1 MTKSERTRAFIVEK
15 TAPLFNTKGFEGTS
29 LSDLT
34 EATGLTKGALY
45 GNFSDKDE
53 IAVEAF
59 KHSVKTVK
67 RMVREHLLPGKS
79 YRKQLSLL
87 LDFYAKYVFEPP
99 VVGGCPLLNS
109 AIEVDDHRTSM
120 RGIVASELVSTI
132 DFITSLLTKGIR
144 AKEFKKD
151 IKPRQLAYTFFC
163 SVEGALMF
171 SRVEKSREPMDII
184 VKHCKKI
191 LDDIS
196 IKKKI

>member
-45 GNFSDKDE
+45 GNFADKDE
-53 IAVEAF
+53 IAIEAF
-59 KHSVKTVK
+59 RYSAKKVK
-67 RMVREHLLPGKS
+67 RMVAQHLLPANS
-79 YRKQLSLL
+79 YKKQLTLL
-87 LDFYAKYVFEPP
+87 LEFFATYVFEPP

-120 RGIVASELVSTI
+120 RRIVATELNATV
-132 DFITSLLTKGIR
+132 DFITSLIEKGIK
-144 AKEFKKD
+144 AKEFRKD
-151 IKPRQLAYTFFC
+151 IKPRHLAYTLFC

-171 SRVEKSREPMDII
+171 SRVERSKEPMEII

-191 LDDIS
+191 LDEIE
-196 IKKKI
+196 IKKI